1 MARKPRDGPVPRPPL
16 SSLELEVMSA
26 VWELG
31 DCTSAQVI
39 AAYGKKRTLAP
50 TTIRTV
56 LTKLREKGYVEPIP
70 TVGRGFL
77 FRATVARES
86 VARRSLRELLGSLFQ
101 NSPRQAIAYLLDDAD
116 MPESELEEIRRMLEA
131 SKSRKGRQP

>member
-1 MARKPRDGPVPRPPL
+1 MARKPRGPAPLPAL
-16 SSLELEVMSA
+16 SSLELEVMNV

-39 AAYGKKRTLAP
+39 EAYARKRTLAP

-56 LTKLREKGYVEPIP
+56 LTKLREKGYIEPIP

-77 FRATVARES
+77 FHPKVAREL

-116 MPESELEEIRRMLEA
+116 IPESELEEIRRILEA
-131 SKSRKGRQP
+131 GRGRKGRQP